1 MMGALPTGCGPRRA
15 DVDLWLA
22 PIGPLRDDQVRLCR
36 SILSADERARVDRF
50 RIPARAE
57 QALVG
62 RALLRRA
69 LTYRLGAAPESW
81 VFETGAHDRPCLAAG
96 QALPTLDF
104 NLAHTAGHVLCAVSQ
119 GAAVGVDVERR
130 SRAGDLQKVAPRF
143 LAEAEALALAGLEP
157 AARDARLLRLWTLKE
172 AYSKALGLGLTMDYR
187 TTTFV
192 ISGRGETATA
202 TCAGL
207 AGWYFQVAEAPEH
220 TLALAVQAEDAAVG
234 VTRRDGLGLLFGALA
249 Q

>member
-1 MMGALPTGCGPRRA
+1 MMQSAPTGGGPRRA

-22 PIGPLRDDQVRLCR
+22 PIDPLRDDQVRLCR
-36 SILSADERARVDRF
+36 SILSADECTRVDRF

-57 QALVG
+57 QALVA

-69 LTYRLGAAPESW
+69 LTHRLGAAPESW

-96 QALPTLDF
+96 QASPALDF
-104 NLAHTAGHVLCAVSQ
+104 NLAHTDGYVVCAVSQ

-130 SRAGDLQKVAPRF
+130 ARAGDLRKLATRF
-143 LAEAEALALAGLEP
+143 LAEAEALALARLEP

-187 TTTFV
+187 TTAFV
-192 ISGRGETATA
+192 LTGRGETATA
-202 TCAGL
+202 TCTGL
-207 AGWYFQVAEAPEH
+207 AGWYFKVAEEPEH
-220 TLALAVQAEDAAVG
+220 TLAVAVQAADAAVG
-234 VTRRDGLGLLFGALA
+234 VTRRDGLGLLFGALP